1 MSRFTGL
8 PVRPAARILLLDAAD
23 HLLLFRYR
31 DDAYADA
38 GKPPL
43 FEYWLSP
50 GGGQEAGETLE
61 ETAERELA
69 EECGIT
75 GLTLSREIALRRI
88 ALRVY
93 GGPEMLCEEHFF
105 LARLPGVKPAI
116 DTSGQFQNELD
127 VLREVRWWAHADMA
141 ASEHPI
147 VPTGLPAFLPRI
159 LAGDLPGDPVFLE
172 G

>member
-1 MSRFTGL
+1 MNGDDGL
-8 PVRPAARILLLDAAD
+8 PVRPAARVLLFDAAD

-31 DDAYADA
+31 DDAFDSSQMS
-38 GKPPL
+38 
-43 FEYWLSP
+43 EYWLSP
-50 GGGQEAGETLE
+50 GGGQEAGETLAQ
-61 ETAERELA
+61 TAQRELA

-75 GLTLSREIALRRI
+75 GLTFSHAIALRRI

-93 GGPEMLCEEHFF
+93 GREKMLCEEHFF
-105 LARLPGVKPAI
+105 VARLPGLRPPI

-127 VLREVRWWAHADMA
+127 VLREIRWWAYGDMA
-141 ASEHPI
+141 ASEFPI

-159 LAGDLPGDPVFLE
+159 LAGDLPAAPVFLE

>member
-1 MSRFTGL
+1 
-8 PVRPAARILLLDAAD
+8 
-23 HLLLFRYR
+23 
-31 DDAYADA
+31 
-38 GKPPL
+38 
-43 FEYWLSP
+43 
-50 GGGQEAGETLE
+50 TLE
-61 ETAERELA
+61 QTAARELA

-75 GLTLSREIALRRI
+75 GLTLSREIAVRRI

-105 LARLPGVKPAI
+105 LGRLPGLKPAI

-127 VLREVRWWAHADMA
+127 VLREIRWWAHGDMA

-159 LAGDLPGDPVFLE
+159 LAGDLPGEPVFLE

>member
-1 MSRFTGL
+1 MSIAADL

-31 DDAYADA
+31 DDAFADS
-38 GKPPL
+38 GQPQL

-50 GGGQEAGETLE
+50 GGGQEAGETLLQ
-61 ETAERELA
+61 TAERELA

-75 GLTLSREIALRRI
+75 GLCFSHEIAVRRI

-105 LARLPGVKPAI
+105 LARLPGLKPPI

-147 VPTGLPAFLPRI
+147 VPTGLPAFLPRV
-159 LAGDLPGDPVFLE
+159 LAGDLPATPVLLE

>member
-1 MSRFTGL
+1 MSSPVGL
-8 PVRPAARILLLDAAD
+8 PVRPAARILLLDGAD

-38 GKPPL
+38 GKPQL

-61 ETAERELA
+61 QAAARELA

-75 GLTLSREIALRRI
+75 GLTLSREIAVRRI

-105 LARLPGVKPAI
+105 LGRLPGLKPAI

-127 VLREVRWWAHADMA
+127 VLREVRWWAHGDMA

-159 LAGDLPGDPVFLE
+159 LAGDLPDEPVFLE